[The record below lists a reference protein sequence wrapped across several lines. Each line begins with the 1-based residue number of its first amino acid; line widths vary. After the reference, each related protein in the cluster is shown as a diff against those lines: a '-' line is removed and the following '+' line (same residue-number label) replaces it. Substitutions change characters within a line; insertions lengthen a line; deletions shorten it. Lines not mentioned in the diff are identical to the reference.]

1 MKYSDFTLV
10 NVVIN
15 RPLHQ
20 KFAYKIDG
28 IIGPECVGS
37 RVEVNFSGSN
47 SIGIITDINPEIKHP
62 LSKLKKAK
70 LLDKVSFISKDIQK
84 VLEFGS
90 AFYQY
95 PLGQCYNVALP
106 KLLRDGKS
114 YAYESIP
121 ALELCGEPDN
131 KTLSK
136 IRSEEQL
143 KLIDVLKN
151 GAVKRKELRERGFS
165 SQTENALVKKGIA
178 KLTELE
184 TEQKKFTDN

>member
-28 IIGPECVGS
+28 IIGPECGGS

-70 LLDKVSFISKDIQK
+70 LLDKVSFISKDISNIELL
-84 VLEFGS
+84 VVEVNDL
-90 AFYQY
+90 
-95 PLGQCYNVALP
+95 LVA
-106 KLLRDGKS
+106 KDMS
-114 YAYESIP
+114 
-121 ALELCGEPDN
+121 
-131 KTLSK
+131 
-136 IRSEEQL
+136 
-143 KLIDVLKN
+143 
-151 GAVKRKELRERGFS
+151 
-165 SQTENALVKKGIA
+165 
-178 KLTELE
+178 
-184 TEQKKFTDN
+184 